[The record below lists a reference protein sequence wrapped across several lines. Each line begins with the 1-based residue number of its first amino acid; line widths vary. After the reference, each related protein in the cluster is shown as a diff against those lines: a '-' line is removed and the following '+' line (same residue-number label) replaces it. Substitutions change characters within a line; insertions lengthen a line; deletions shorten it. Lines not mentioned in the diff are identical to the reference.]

1 MPGSSHDSQNE
12 TEESSPRGAIHS
24 SLLACAAWA
33 VGRIGQSP
41 APHHCLLLD
50 RLDSVCRGEIDRLMV
65 LMPPGSAKSTYAS
78 LLFPAWWFTQH
89 PASSMIATSHTAS
102 MAEHFGRQ
110 VRELVREYGDL
121 LGYGLHA
128 GRKAAGHW
136 QTTDKGE
143 YFAAG
148 IRGPLVGRRADLVIR
163 SSRKPRP
170 TVPSCANGFGVG
182 TDSI

>member
-1 MPGSSHDSQNE
+1 
-12 TEESSPRGAIHS
+12 
-24 SLLACAAWA
+24 
-33 VGRIGQSP
+33 
-41 APHHCLLLD
+41 LLD

-102 MAEHFGRQ
+102 MAEYFGRQ
-110 VRELVREYGDL
+110 VRELVREHGDL

-128 GRKAAGHW
+128 SRKAAGRW

-143 YFAAG
+143 
-148 IRGPLVGRRADLVIR
+148 
-163 SSRKPRP
+163 
-170 TVPSCANGFGVG
+170 
-182 TDSI
+182 